1 MQLTRLLNIPYG
13 GQCTIRIA
21 MPSDAK
27 GIVTCMNNVMKEG
40 IYLLG
45 DQYSYYEEFEAERIR
60 TLREDLTLV
69 AEYKNEVIGVL
80 FLTRGRYIKNKHT
93 AYLSIA
99 IIDRFRKMGVGTSL
113 IQTAIEWAKDK
124 KIEKI
129 CLEVFSSNCAAIN
142 LYIKLGFIIEGRWKK
157 QFKINNE
164 YVDDILMSIFL
175 QDQYETKS

>member
-13 GQCTIRIA
+13 RECTIRIA
-21 MPSDAK
+21 FPDDAN
-27 GIVTCMNNVMKEG
+27 GIVNCMNNVMKEG

-45 DQYSYYEEFEAERIR
+45 DQYSYYDEFEAERIR
-60 TLREDLTLV
+60 TLKEDLTLV
-69 AEYKNEVIGVL
+69 AEYKKEVIGVV
-80 FLTRGRYIKNKHT
+80 FLTHGRFVKNRHT

-99 IIDRFRKMGVGTSL
+99 IIDKFRKMKIGTAL
-113 IQTAIEWAKDK
+113 VQTAIEWAKDK

-129 CLEVFSSNCAAIN
+129 CLEVFSSNTAAIN
-142 LYIKLGFIIEGRWKK
+142 LYTKLGFIIEGRWKK

-175 QDQYETKS
+175 QG

>member
-1 MQLTRLLNIPYG
+1 MQLIRSLNIPYG
-13 GQCTIRIA
+13 GVCIIRIA
-21 MPSDAK
+21 LPNDAK
-27 GIVTCMNNVMKEG
+27 GIVNCMNTVMKEG

-60 TLREDLTLV
+60 TLKEDLTQV
-69 AEYKNEVIGVL
+69 AEYQNEVIGVL
-80 FLTRGRYIKNKHT
+80 FLTRGRYIKNRHT

-99 IIDRFRKMGVGTSL
+99 LIDKFRKMGIGTAL
-113 IQTAIEWAKDK
+113 ILTAIEWAKEK

-129 CLEVFSSNCAAIN
+129 CLEVFSSNTAAIN
-142 LYIKLGFIIEGRWKK
+142 LYTKLGFVIEGRWKR

-175 QDQYETKS
+175 QN